1 MADICGMNPL
11 GQNPALQGFS
21 TGAPA
26 LLNGGQPGLALTRLD
41 FSGFGPGASAF
52 SGLSGADGMHGLS
65 SLLPGASGASDPAT
79 QALLQQSMQLN
90 GLMLQMMQLLLG
102 LMANKL
108 GANGANAASGG
119 TSPVSD
125 VSGGGGG
132 GGSSSAGGAGG
143 ANSTAGPP
151 PANDTKDQGE
161 IKSFI
166 KQAAGVYGA
175 DPEVLT
181 GIAQRESNFQ
191 PNAVNDWDSNAKKGT
206 PSKGMFQFI
215 ESTFKSYAAEA
226 KKDKPEA
233 WAGLGELNWL
243 DWRQQAL
250 ACAWA
255 ITHGKGSAW
264 TTYKAAGGH

>member
-1 MADICGMNPL
+1 MNPL

-26 LLNGGQPGLALTRLD
+26 LFNGGQPGLALTRLD
-41 FSGFGPGASAF
+41 ISFGPGGANPL

-65 SLLPGASGASDPAT
+65 SLLPGAGAGDPAT
-79 QALLQQSMQLN
+79 QALLQQSMQMN
-90 GLMLQMMQLLLG
+90 GLMLQMMQLLLN

-108 GANGANAASGG
+108 GANGANTASGSG
-119 TSPVSD
+119 PVSD
-125 VSGGGGG
+125 VSSGGGGDS

-143 ANSTAGPP
+143 SSSTAGPP
-151 PANDTKDQGE
+151 PANDTKDQGQ
-161 IKSFI
+161 IKAYI
-166 KQAAGVYGA
+166 KEAAGVYGA
-175 DPEVLT
+175 DPNVLE
-181 GIAQRESNFQ
+181 GIAQRESSFQ
-191 PNAVNDWDSNAKKGT
+191 PNAVNNWDSNAQKGT

-255 ITHGKGSAW
+255 ITHGKGGAW
-264 TTYKAAGGH
+264 TTYQAAGGH

>member
-1 MADICGMNPL
+1 MDGICGMNPL
-11 GQNPALQGFS
+11 GQNPALSGFS

-26 LLNGGQPGLALTRLD
+26 LLDPTQGLALNRL
-41 FSGFGPGASAF
+41 GLN
-52 SGLSGADGMHGLS
+52 GLSGLDGMSGLS
-65 SLLPGASGASDPAT
+65 SLLPGAGTSDT
-79 QALLQQSMQLN
+79 QALLQQSMQMN
-90 GLMLQMMQLLLG
+90 GLMLQMMQLLLN

-108 GANGANAASGG
+108 GANGSSSSGSG
-119 TSPVSD
+119 SAPVSD
-125 VSGGGGG
+125 VGSGGGGG
-132 GGSSSAGGAGG
+132 STGGAGG
-143 ANSTAGPP
+143 SSGTSGTSGPP
-151 PANDTKDQGE
+151 PANNTKDQGE
-161 IKSFI
+161 IKAYI
-166 KQAAGVYGA
+166 KEAASVYGA

-191 PNAVNDWDSNAKKGT
+191 PNAVNNWDSNAQKGT

-215 ESTFKSYAAEA
+215 ETTFKAYATEA

-264 TTYKAAGGH
+264 TTYKSAGGK

>member
-1 MADICGMNPL
+1 MDGICGMNPL
-11 GQNPALQGFS
+11 GQNPALSGFS

-26 LLNGGQPGLALTRLD
+26 LLSPDQGLALNRLNLN
-41 FSGFGPGASAF
+41 GLNLG
-52 SGLSGADGMHGLS
+52 GLSGADGMHGLS
-65 SLLPGASGASDPAT
+65 SLLPGTGASDLNS
-79 QALLQQSMQLN
+79 QALLQQSLQMN
-90 GLMLQMMQLLLG
+90 GLMLQMMQLLLS

-108 GANGANAASGG
+108 GANGAEAGG
-119 TSPVSD
+119 GGSAPISD
-125 VSGGGGG
+125 VGSGGGGG

-143 ANSTAGPP
+143 TSSTGGPP

-161 IKSFI
+161 IKSYI
-166 KQAAGVYGA
+166 KEAAAVYGA

-191 PNAVNDWDSNAKKGT
+191 PNAVNNWDSNAKKGT

-215 ESTFKSYAAEA
+215 ETTFKAYATEA

-264 TTYKAAGGH
+264 TTYKAAGGK